1 MEKYLLFAYRDYY
14 PRGGMEDCIL
24 VADSFEELNLYIPKY
39 IRDNEYDFDNMHYY
53 DCQTSKTYAAEF
65 DEDIFP
71 KKHFIKWEL
80 EESQ

>member
-14 PRGGMEDCIL
+14 PRGGMKDCIL
-24 VADSFEELNLYIPKY
+24 VADSFEELNLYIPEY

-53 DCQTSKTYAAEF
+53 DCQTSKTYIAEF